1 MRDDK
6 RQLRHDAIT
15 QAAYA
20 LLAEKGYDG
29 TSMLS
34 IAKAAKASNET
45 LYRWYGD
52 KRGLFEAMVRDNA
65 AEVKAMLEA
74 EMSSG
79 GSPIDAL
86 RTIAPVLLSMLL
98 GERAILLNRAAA
110 SDPSGELGAAIA
122 KGGRDAVQPL
132 IAAVIEGIE
141 TEVTPQGMSKAD
153 LFLGLLIGDAQIR
166 RVLGVMPALPEDQI
180 QARSNAAIAAFLKV
194 LSVG

>member
-6 RQLRHDAIT
+6 RQMRHDAIT

-65 AEVKAMLEA
+65 AEVKTMLEA

-122 KGGRDAVQPL
+122 KGGRDAVQPQ
-132 IAAVIEGIE
+132 IAAVIEDIE
-141 TEVTPQGMSKAD
+141 TEVKPQGMSKAD

>member
-65 AEVKAMLEA
+65 AEVKAMLET

-79 GSPIDAL
+79 GSSIDAL